1 LLNLGKGELEQ
12 EERERRLNRLTTL
25 EEGRDELNF
34 AEFPLSA
41 ICDRFLDGEKTV
53 VFEDTVWD
61 EEKRKRLPR
70 KLTISGSDRFGLPTA
85 KDDDVL
91 LACIQLSSLG
101 DFHERE
107 VHFSRYELLK
117 LLRWPDETR
126 YYRRLAMSLRRW
138 KGLTIYS
145 DRAFYDKARKSWV
158 NKDFGIFDNL
168 YIYERDEEDG
178 RAARADS
185 WFAWNE
191 VVYGSFQAG
200 YLKKLDWDLYLRL
213 NDPVAKRLY
222 RFLDKRFYHSDRLVI
237 DLDELAFRK
246 VRVSGNY
253 NTAQVKRALMKGIR
267 ELEHLWELR
276 PAPAEE
282 RFQKVSRGKWEAVFV
297 KRRRR
302 KAQAAL
308 EKREPS
314 HLANELTKRG
324 VGPAVAEE
332 LVEGQ
337 SAERIETMLE
347 LFDWHNAKGE
357 ERGPGFLVAGIRSAQ
372 PYALPKGF
380 QTKAEAARK
389 HADRE
394 AARRAELAR
403 AKGRQEKETV
413 HAKAVDRPFQNFWNT
428 LAADEQEAF
437 FAEALQRA
445 DRTKR
450 DGYRRLEP
458 IGGPVLDQYRQLILL
473 DHFRR
478 RALPAT

>member
-1 LLNLGKGELEQ
+1 MILGEGELEQ
-12 EERERRLNRLTTL
+12 EEHERRLHRLASL
-25 EEGRDELNF
+25 EEGRDELNL

-41 ICDRFLDGEKTV
+41 ICDRFLDGSKTV

-61 EEKRKRLPR
+61 DEKRKRLPR

-101 DFHERE
+101 EFQQRE

-138 KGLTIYS
+138 KGLTVYS
-145 DRAFYDKARKSWV
+145 DRAFYDKARRSWV
-158 NKDFGIFDNL
+158 NKDFGVFDNL
-168 YIYERDEEDG
+168 YVYERDEEDG

-185 WFAWNE
+185 WFVWNE

-213 NDPVAKRLY
+213 KDPVAKRLY

-276 PAPAEE
+276 PLAPEE
-282 RFQKVSRGKWEAVFV
+282 RFQKVSRGKWEAVFTKR
-297 KRRRR
+297 KRRTASKVRV
-302 KAQAAL
+302 
-308 EKREPS
+308 EHCEPS
-314 HLANELTKRG
+314 RLAYELSKRG
-324 VGPAVAEE
+324 VGPAVAAE
-332 LVEGQ
+332 LAEGC
-337 SAERIETMLE
+337 SAQRIETMIE
-347 LFDWHNAKGE
+347 LFDWHNSRGE
-357 ERGPGFLVAGIRSAQ
+357 ERGAGFLVAGIRSAA
-372 PYALPKGF
+372 PYSLPKGF
-380 QTKAEAARK
+380 QTR
-389 HADRE
+389 ADRE
-394 AARRAELAR
+394 RRRAAQEAAHQAERERARRRHAQRSAQAQAAE
-403 AKGRQEKETV
+403 
-413 HAKAVDRPFQNFWNT
+413 RPFREFWERLAT
-428 LAADEQEAF
+428 AEQSDFLAA
-437 FAEALQRA
+437 ALSSA

-450 DGYRRLEP
+450 DGYRRLESV
-458 IGGPVLDQYRQLILL
+458 GGPVFEHYRQLILL

-478 RALPAT
+478 TLPAS